1 MSRNDE
7 ESLKNNL
14 DVKKRRNWLLSIHLA
29 PAMPCTRRAGPS
41 GGGWVGEVGKVAVK
55 TLHQR
60 VSGAKMLLSPKK
72 DPQQLFHMCASS
84 LATQQCDPLGQNRT
98 RVVN

>member
-1 MSRNDE
+1 MFVGDP
-7 ESLKNNL
+7 L
-14 DVKKRRNWLLSIHLA
+14 DILDNLLSGVEVELNLRDF
-29 PAMPCTRRAGPS
+29 PG
-41 GGGWVGEVGKVAVK
+41 VGEVGEVAVK

>member
-41 GGGWVGEVGKVAVK
+41 GGGWVVEVGKVAVK

-72 DPQQLFHMCASS
+72 DPQQPFHMCASS
-84 LATQQCDPLGQNRT
+84 LATQQCDLLGQNRT

>member
-72 DPQQLFHMCASS
+72 DPQQLIHMRASS